1 MKSNPQLSPAV
12 AVSDDA
18 TPLANGS
25 GGPPELDRA
34 TGYRGLTRRPLV
46 LSAGSALLA
55 ALAGCSKDVEKPD
68 ATRAAA
74 AAPGATPTAAAAD
87 PARQNYEAAS
97 RGTGFTVGQPMA
109 ARSVLVFFDPQ
120 CPHCATLWLASK
132 PLHDRIRMVWMPVA
146 FIRPVSGPQGALLLA
161 AADPVK
167 LMDQH
172 ESLLAGGAGG
182 LAVSGAA
189 DGDLLDKVKANT
201 ALWTRLDGKS
211 VPHLLYRA
219 GAEGPYG
226 TQSGGL
232 PTAQLAQLLG
242 L

>member
-1 MKSNPQLSPAV
+1 MNSNPQLSPAA
-12 AVSDDA
+12 AVSNDA
-18 TPLANGS
+18 ALAAAGSCAPPELARATGS
-25 GGPPELDRA
+25 GGLS
-34 TGYRGLTRRPLV
+34 RRPIL
-46 LSAGSALLA
+46 LGAGSALLA

-74 AAPGATPTAAAAD
+74 AAPGATPAAAAAD

-161 AADPVK
+161 ASDPVK

-211 VPHLLYRA
+211 VPHLIYRA
-219 GAEGPYG
+219 GTEGPYG
-226 TQSGGL
+226 AQSGGL

>member
-1 MKSNPQLSPAV
+1 
-12 AVSDDA
+12 
-18 TPLANGS
+18 
-25 GGPPELDRA
+25 
-34 TGYRGLTRRPLV
+34 V
-46 LSAGSALLA
+46 LGAGSALLA
-55 ALAGCSKDVEKPD
+55 ALAGCSKDVDKPD
-68 ATRAAA
+68 APPAAA
-74 AAPGATPTAAAAD
+74 AAAGAA
-87 PARQNYEAAS
+87 PARQSYEAAS

-146 FIRPVSGPQGALLLA
+146 FIHPVSAPQGALLLA
-161 AADPVK
+161 ASDPMK

-189 DGDLLDKVKANT
+189 NGDLLDKVKANT

-211 VPHLLYRA
+211 VPHLIYRA
-219 GAEGPYG
+219 GAEGPFG
-226 TQSGGL
+226 THSGGL

>member
-1 MKSNPQLSPAV
+1 MKSHRLPWPAA
-12 AVSDDA
+12 AVSNDDA
-18 TPLANGS
+18 VPADGS
-25 GGPPELDRA
+25 GAPPGLA
-34 TGYRGLTRRPLV
+34 GFTGSMGLLRRPLV
-46 LSAGSALLA
+46 LGAGSALLA

-68 ATRAAA
+68 ATPAAA
-74 AAPGATPTAAAAD
+74 AATGAA
-87 PARQNYEAAS
+87 PARQSYEEAS
-97 RGTGFTVGQPMA
+97 RGTGFTVGQSMA

-161 AADPVK
+161 ASDPVK

-201 ALWTRLDGKS
+201 ALWTRLDGQS
-211 VPHLLYRA
+211 VPHLIYRA

>member
-1 MKSNPQLSPAV
+1 MNSHSPLSPTA
-12 AVSDDA
+12 AAIADA
-18 TPLANGS
+18 PARADGS
-25 GGPPELDRA
+25 GALHMRA
-34 TGYRGLTRRPLV
+34 AATVHRGLSRRPL
-46 LSAGSALLA
+46 LLGAGGALLA
-55 ALAGCSKDVEKPD
+55 GLAGCSKDVDKPE
-68 ATRAAA
+68 ATA
-74 AAPGATPTAAAAD
+74 AAPGAAPAAATAD

-161 AADPVK
+161 APDPAK

-189 DGDLLDKVKANT
+189 DGELLEKIKANT
-201 ALWTRLDGKS
+201 ALWTRLDGQS
-211 VPHLLYRA
+211 VPHLIYRA

-226 TQSGGL
+226 KVSGGL
-232 PTAQLAQLLG
+232 PTADLAQVLG

>member
-1 MKSNPQLSPAV
+1 MATRLGG
-12 AVSDDA
+12 VS
-18 TPLANGS
+18 
-25 GGPPELDRA
+25 
-34 TGYRGLTRRPLV
+34 RRPL
-46 LSAGSALLA
+46 LLGAGGALLA

-68 ATRAAA
+68 ATA
-74 AAPGATPTAAAAD
+74 AAPGAAPAAASAD

-97 RGTGFTVGQPMA
+97 RGTGFTVGQPMS

-161 AADPVK
+161 APDAAK

-189 DGDLLDKVKANT
+189 DGDLLDKIKANT
-201 ALWTRLDGKS
+201 ALWTRLDGQS
-211 VPHLLYRA
+211 VPHLIYRA
-219 GAEGPYG
+219 GADGPYG
-226 TQSGGL
+226 KVSGGL
-232 PTAQLAQLLG
+232 PTAELAQLLG

>member
-1 MKSNPQLSPAV
+1 LS
-12 AVSDDA
+12 
-18 TPLANGS
+18 
-25 GGPPELDRA
+25 
-34 TGYRGLTRRPLV
+34 RRPLV
-46 LSAGSALLA
+46 LGAGSALLA

-68 ATRAAA
+68 ATSA
-74 AAPGATPTAAAAD
+74 TAAATGAA
-87 PARQNYEAAS
+87 PARQSYEEAS

-161 AADPVK
+161 ASDPVK

-189 DGDLLDKVKANT
+189 DGVLLDKIRANT

-211 VPHLLYRA
+211 VPHLIYRA

>member
-1 MKSNPQLSPAV
+1 M
-12 AVSDDA
+12 
-18 TPLANGS
+18 
-25 GGPPELDRA
+25 A
-34 TGYRGLTRRPLV
+34 TGLRNLSRRPL
-46 LSAGSALLA
+46 LLGAGGALLA
-55 ALAGCSKDVEKPD
+55 ALAGCSKDVEKP
-68 ATRAAA
+68 AAKA
-74 AAPGATPTAAAAD
+74 AAPGAAPAAASAD

-161 AADPVK
+161 ASDPVK

-182 LAVSGAA
+182 LAVSGEA
-189 DGDLLDKVKANT
+189 DSGLLDKIKANT
-201 ALWTRLDGKS
+201 ALWTQLDGQS
-211 VPHLLYRA
+211 VPHLIYRA

-226 TQSGGL
+226 KLSGGL
-232 PTAQLAQLLG
+232 PTAELAQLLG

>member
-1 MKSNPQLSPAV
+1 MNTLNPLLPAAAATTDAPTHTDGCAALPRHLS
-12 AVSDDA
+12 
-18 TPLANGS
+18 
-25 GGPPELDRA
+25 
-34 TGYRGLTRRPLV
+34 RRPLV
-46 LSAGSALLA
+46 LGAGGALLA

-68 ATRAAA
+68 ATKATTPITPTTPG
-74 AAPGATPTAAAAD
+74 AAPAAAAAD
-87 PARQNYEAAS
+87 PARQNYDAAS

-161 AADPVK
+161 ASDPAK

-189 DGDLLDKVKANT
+189 DGDLLDKIKANT
-201 ALWTRLDGKS
+201 ALWTKLDGQS
-211 VPHLLYRA
+211 VPHLIYRA

-226 TQSGGL
+226 KQSGGL
-232 PTAQLAQLLG
+232 PTGQLAQLLG